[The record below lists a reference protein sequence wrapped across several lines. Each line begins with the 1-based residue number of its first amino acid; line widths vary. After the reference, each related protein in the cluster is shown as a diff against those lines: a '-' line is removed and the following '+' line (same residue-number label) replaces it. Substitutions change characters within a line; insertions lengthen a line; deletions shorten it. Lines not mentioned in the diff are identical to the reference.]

1 MIKMKKFSIIFS
13 LFFLFVFATS
23 YANAANIPKCDDK
36 KVLRWVE
43 DIFFEKWWIVPR
55 DKVNL
60 QMEFLTEDYSLPN
73 ERGCEVTLRSKLSPS
88 SLKEMN
94 GYLETWNKETG
105 NSRPPSWLLNF
116 STESVNKFT
125 FSLKYDL
132 IKKDWFGQ
140 YGSPVPN
147 TNTPLGNYRSAM
159 KGELIVAIQRE
170 KDRVSREK
178 ERIQREEKS
187 RIQREEKNRIQEEN
201 DRFTREKER
210 IGSENRGSAA
220 YAGRLRARIRPNI
233 KFSDD
238 ISINTGAEVEL
249 RAEPDGRI
257 SSSKLIKSSGS
268 KAWDDAVLK
277 AIEDTATL
285 PRDQDGKVPPL
296 LLITFKPRE

>member
-1 MIKMKKFSIIFS
+1 MKKFSIIFS

-125 FSLKYDL
+125 FILKYDL

-140 YGSPVPN
+140 YDSPVPN
-147 TNTPLGNYRSAM
+147 TNSPLGKYRAVL
-159 KGELIVAIQRE
+159 KGDLVVAIQKE
-170 KDRVSREK
+170 KDRIAREEERNLEKFSREQERLANLQERAAAK
-178 ERIQREEKS
+178 EQKRINKIEKEEKS
-187 RIQREEKNRIQEEN
+187 KEFTEVTEKFSECVRRYLESRLSRSIGATTVVEFQIQFFDGMYE
-201 DRFTREKER
+201 
-210 IGSENRGSAA
+210 SAQITNKPA
-220 YAGRLRARIRPNI
+220 YAFGAQVLRVLESLNCSHVEKVTGSIAM
-233 KFSDD
+233 KFSF
-238 ISINTGAEVEL
+238 G
-249 RAEPDGRI
+249 
-257 SSSKLIKSSGS
+257 
-268 KAWDDAVLK
+268 LK
-277 AIEDTATL
+277 
-285 PRDQDGKVPPL
+285 
-296 LLITFKPRE
+296 